1 MVNRDQGFKEI
12 DGANCGMR
20 KEWGMG
26 KNKSY
31 TTGKLLIMA
40 IDQRH
45 RLTKSLRDLII
56 RL

>member
-26 KNKSY
+26 KNKGY

-45 RLTKSLRDLII
+45 RLNKSLRDLII